1 LNAEMIPSNPAAPE
15 RAEMTRPRTH
25 LLDDQVRV
33 LLVDD
38 DVRNLEAL
46 EAALAETG
54 CQLMRAQSADQALL
68 LLLEYDFAAIVLD
81 IKMPEMDGLELAQ
94 LIKGRKRSRDVP
106 ILFLTA
112 YLLDERDILAGYR
125 LGAASYLTKPL
136 HPDILRSKIAIFA
149 DLYRKRRELMVANE
163 ALAHQV
169 MERERAEAAL
179 RKVNQELEERVAER
193 TAEVVRANEV
203 LHANQKRLRVALDAG
218 RMGTWEMDERE
229 RLTTFDEIQCALLGL
244 PPGTTSLRER
254 EFLRF
259 VFRDDVEIVRQAM
272 EQVRAR
278 AEEGGGSFEAEFRVV
293 RPSDGAVRW
302 LLARGSVTAEADGR
316 VLRTAG
322 VSFDITDRKEA
333 EEALQEADRRKNAF
347 LATLAHELRNPL
359 APISN
364 AVHFLLLKGPPEPD
378 LRAARDVIARQTR
391 QLSRLVDDL
400 LDISRIT
407 QDRLELR
414 KEHVTLEQVVHA
426 AVETSRPL
434 IELEGHDLMM
444 ELPAE
449 PIVLDADL
457 TRLAQVIS
465 NLLNNAAR
473 YTERGG
479 RISLLAKRDASG
491 VMIRVTDSGIGI
503 PADVLPQVFNMFVQ
517 GTSGRSRASG
527 GLGIGL
533 ALAKRLVELHGGTI
547 AAHSAGPG
555 MGSEFSIQLPVAVAS
570 GTAATAP
577 ADDGNGT
584 PRAALRVLVVD
595 DNEDA
600 AGSMAALLRMM
611 GNDVRVAH
619 DGLEAVAAAAAYEPD
634 VALLDVGLPSLNGYE
649 VAQRIRA
656 RCTAADCH
664 APQRRPVLIALTGFG
679 QESDRRESFSAGFD
693 HHLTKPAD
701 LDALMKLLSD
711 LSDRRRA
718 MVAAEAVV

>member
-1 LNAEMIPSNPAAPE
+1 MTFSIPGTTE
-15 RAEMTRPRTH
+15 RSEKPRARSH

-38 DVRNLEAL
+38 DVRNLETL
-46 EAALAETG
+46 EAALAQTG
-54 CQLMRAQSADQALL
+54 CQLMRAQSADEALL

-81 IKMPEMDGLELAQ
+81 VKMPEMNGLELAQ
-94 LIKGRKRSRDVP
+94 LIKGRKRNRDVP

-112 YLLDERDILAGYR
+112 YLLDEQDILAGYR

-136 HPDILRSKIAIFA
+136 HPEILRSKIAIFA
-149 DLYRKRRELMVANE
+149 DLYRKRRELMLANE
-163 ALAHQV
+163 ELEHQV
-169 MERERAEAAL
+169 AEREKAEAAL
-179 RKVNQELEERVAER
+179 RRANQELEIRVAER

-218 RMGTWEMDERE
+218 RMGTWEMDELE
-229 RLTTFDEIQCALLGL
+229 RAATFDDMQCALLGL
-244 PPGTTSLRER
+244 PPGTSTLRESD
-254 EFLRF
+254 F
-259 VFRDDVEIVRQAM
+259 FRLILSEDAELVRQAM
-272 EQVRAR
+272 DLARAR
-278 AEEGGGSFEAEFRVV
+278 ADEGGGSFEVEFRIT
-293 RPSDGAVRW
+293 RPADGSVRW
-302 LLARGSVTAEADGR
+302 LLARGSVATEADGR
-316 VLRTAG
+316 VMRTAG

-364 AVHFLLLKGPPEPD
+364 AVHLLLIKGQSDPD

-414 KEHVTLEQVVHA
+414 KEHVTLEQVVRS

-434 IELEGHDLMM
+434 IDLEGHDLRV
-444 ELPAE
+444 ELPRE
-449 PIVLDADL
+449 PVVLDADL

-479 RISLLAKRDASG
+479 RISLVATRDASG
-491 VMIRVTDSGIGI
+491 IMIRVTDSGIGI
-503 PADVLPQVFNMFVQ
+503 PAEMLPQVFDMFVQ
-517 GTSGRSRASG
+517 GTSGRSRSSG

-533 ALAKRLVELHGGTI
+533 ALARRLVELHGGTI
-547 AAHSAGPG
+547 TAHSAGPDA
-555 MGSEFSIQLPVAVAS
+555 GSEFAIHLPVTVELETD
-570 GTAATAP
+570 TAAS
-577 ADDGNGT
+577 DDGRDGA
-584 PRAALRVLVVD
+584 PQAALRVLVVD
-595 DNEDA
+595 DNRDA
-600 AGSMAALLRMM
+600 ADSLATLLRMM
-611 GNDVRVAH
+611 GNDVRTAH

-634 VALLDVGLPSLNGYE
+634 VALLDVGLPSINGYE

-656 RCTAADCH
+656 RCAATDCH
-664 APQRRPVLIALTGFG
+664 APERKPVLIALTGFG
-679 QESDRRESFSAGFD
+679 QEADRRESFNAGFD

-711 LSDRRRA
+711 LSVRRRA
-718 MVAAEAVV
+718 AVGAEAILRV

>member
-1 LNAEMIPSNPAAPE
+1 MIPPNAAASE
-15 RAEMTRPRTH
+15 RADMPRPRTH

-46 EAALAETG
+46 EAALAQTG
-54 CQLMRAQSADQALL
+54 CQLMRAQSADEALL

-94 LIKGRKRSRDVP
+94 LIKGRKRNRDVP

-149 DLYRKRRELMVANE
+149 DLYRKRRELMLANE
-163 ALAHQV
+163 ALEHQV
-169 MERERAEAAL
+169 AERRKAEAAL
-179 RKVNQELEERVAER
+179 RQANQELEQRVAER

-218 RMGTWEMDERE
+218 RMGTWEMDERK
-229 RLTTFDEIQCALLGL
+229 RVTTFDEMQCALLGL
-244 PPGTTSLRER
+244 RPGTTSLHER
-254 EFLRF
+254 EFRRL
-259 VFRDDVEIVRQAM
+259 VFRGDVHIVRLAM
-272 EQVRAR
+272 DQVRAR
-278 AEEGGGSFEAEFRVV
+278 AEEGGGSFEAEFRIV

-302 LLARGSVTAEADGR
+302 LLARGSVTAEVDGR
-316 VLRTAG
+316 VKRTAG
-322 VSFDITDRKEA
+322 VSFDVTDRKEA

-364 AVHFLLLKGPPEPD
+364 AAHFLQLRGPAEPD

-414 KEHVTLEQVVHA
+414 KEHVTLEQVVHS

-434 IELEGHDLMM
+434 IDLEGHDLML
-444 ELPAE
+444 ELPTE

-479 RISLLAKRDASG
+479 RISLVAKQDPSG
-491 VMIRVTDSGIGI
+491 VMIRVSDTGIGI
-503 PADVLPQVFNMFVQ
+503 PEDVLPRVFDMFVQ
-517 GTSGRSRASG
+517 GTSGRSRATG

-533 ALAKRLVELHGGTI
+533 ALARRLVELHGGTI

-555 MGSEFSIQLPVAVAS
+555 MGSEFSIQLPVAAES
-570 GTAATAP
+570 GTAGAAHGKDGDATP
-577 ADDGNGT
+577 Q
-584 PRAALRVLVVD
+584 AALRVLVVD
-595 DNEDA
+595 DNKDA
-600 AGSMAALLRMM
+600 ADSLAALLRMM
-611 GNDVRVAH
+611 GNDVRVTH

-656 RCTAADCH
+656 RCAAADCH

-679 QESDRRESFSAGFD
+679 QDSDRRDSFNAGFD

-711 LSDRRRA
+711 LSVRRRA
-718 MVAAEAVV
+718 TVGAEAIVRV